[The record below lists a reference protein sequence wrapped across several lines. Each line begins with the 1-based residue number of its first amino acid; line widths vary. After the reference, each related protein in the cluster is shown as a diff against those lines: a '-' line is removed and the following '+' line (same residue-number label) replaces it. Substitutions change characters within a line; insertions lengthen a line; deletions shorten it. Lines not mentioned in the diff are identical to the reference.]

1 MKKCKMYKPCIFTQD
16 YGTYSDEILVVS
28 GITDKK
34 KVFAYLKKIHAL
46 VPFSKWIL
54 TDWDEFQEKLK
65 KNKGLFCWNT
75 EVSGTV
81 LFLQQCGDAW
91 DFWTTLLHETN
102 HIVFQIAHRKG
113 MKDEMEAQAYL
124 QEYLF
129 NSIRRKLLGL
139 DPLR

>member
-1 MKKCKMYKPCIFTQD
+1 MYKPCIFTQD
-16 YGTYSDEILVVS
+16 YGTYSDEILVIS

-46 VPFSKWIL
+46 VPFAKWIL

-65 KNKGLFCWNT
+65 KNKGLFCWNN

-81 LFLQQCGDAW
+81 LFLHQCGDAW
-91 DFWTTLLHETN
+91 DFWNTLLHETN
-102 HIVFQIAHRKG
+102 HIVFQIAKRKG
-113 MKDEMEAQAYL
+113 FETEMEAQAYL
-124 QEYLF
+124 QEFLF
-129 NSIRRKLLGL
+129 TSIRRKLLGL